1 MNTHN
6 MLLLM
11 AGLISIALS
20 GIWIKKSE
28 HIRSDE
34 GELYAFSSGWKGL
47 GLLLGFAMA
56 VRLTYPTSNVW
67 GGLILIGI
75 ASLFATQFI
84 IDMKYQ
90 ELANEWNILLG
101 GLSVMYLLVKQP
113 DNLSS
118 HIVAW
123 LILTTFFF
131 CWWAFSNG
139 LGFGDVKFIFATGFL
154 LTTSQLLTYLSL
166 TLSIAIVYGLGVM
179 LLTKKGLKTEFAF
192 GPFLVIGML
201 LVGIT

>member
-6 MLLLM
+6 MLVLA
-11 AGLISIALS
+11 AGLLSIALS
-20 GIWIKKSE
+20 WVWIKKSE
-28 HIRSDE
+28 QIRSDD

-56 VRLTYPTSNVW
+56 IRLTYLTNSVW
-67 GGLILIGI
+67 GGFVLIGI

-84 IDMKYQ
+84 IDLKYQ
-90 ELANEWNILLG
+90 ELANEWNIMLG
-101 GLSVMYLLVKQP
+101 GLSVLYLLIKQP
-113 DNLSS
+113 DNLKS
-118 HIVAW
+118 HVVAW
-123 LILTTFFF
+123 IIITSFFF

-154 LTTSQLLTYLSL
+154 LTTSQLLVYLSL

-192 GPFLVIGML
+192 GPFLIIGML

>member
-6 MLLLM
+6 ILVLM
-11 AGLISIALS
+11 AGLISVVLS
-20 GIWIKKSE
+20 GYWIRKSE
-28 HIRSDE
+28 SIRSDQE
-34 GELYAFSSGWKGL
+34 EFYAFTNSWRRF
-47 GLLLGFAMA
+47 GLLLGFVIA
-56 VRLTYPTSNVW
+56 VRLTYPVNSIW
-67 GGLILIGI
+67 GGFILVGI

-113 DNLSS
+113 DNLLS

-123 LILTTFFF
+123 LILTILFF

-154 LTTSQLLTYLSL
+154 LTTNQLLPYLSL
-166 TLSIAIVYGLGVM
+166 TLFIATVYGVGIM
-179 LLTKKGLKTEFAF
+179 LLTKKGLKAEFAF
-192 GPFLVIGML
+192 GPFLVVGML